1 MYELAIVLS
10 PRWEG
15 TAPHA
20 HAWAGR
26 HHAARDRQ
34 SPQGQEATAGLAG
47 SDPALDRTQSDEVTP
62 DCRLAPAEI
71 ARKCLPTSA
80 ECKPR
85 LELRRRSQPHPYR
98 PRPGKH

>member
-10 PRWEG
+10 PRWEA

-80 ECKPR
+80 ECKTRTSRQSKVPGVR
-85 LELRRRSQPHPYR
+85 CSPRRSC
-98 PRPGKH
+98 